1 MWRAFLI
8 RFILM
13 LVSQNWFMLWLRLE
27 LNTFTFAS
35 LLSFMKKIKKEYII
49 LFFVSQVV
57 SSLFFVTSVLV
68 RENKIQL
75 SIRLRVL
82 LFLRIIFK
90 IRAVPF
96 HHWGVT
102 ARRFMPPLLLMVFL
116 RAQKI
121 LPFYFIKSFFHHTFR
136 ALFLAFIL
144 SILWGASQNLKQNK
158 IKLIIIFSRVRHLGW
173 LLISRN
179 NITTWELY
187 FSYYSLVLFLLAP
200 FCNTSHQLIKQKKP
214 RFFWVL
220 LLITLGGLPP
230 LMGFFPKIFIFT
242 LSLEKRIAFTVR
254 TIVILSIIDLFIYS
268 RLSFFRLLKQKITV
282 KWHLLIKWNQKLFF
296 LLTVGALLTLRL

>member
-1 MWRAFLI
+1 
-8 RFILM
+8 M
-13 LVSQNWFMLWLRLE
+13 LASHNWFMLWLRLE

-49 LFFVSQVV
+49 LFFVSQVI
-57 SSLFFVTSVLV
+57 SSLFFVISMLV

-75 SIRLRVL
+75 SIRLSAL

-90 IRAVPF
+90 MRAVPF

-102 ARRFMPPLLLMVFL
+102 ARRFMPPLLLMIFL

-121 LPFYFIKSFFHHTFR
+121 LPFYLIKSFFHPTFR

-179 NITTWELY
+179 NVTTWELY

-200 FCNTSHQLIKQKKP
+200 FCNTPHQLIKQKKLG
-214 RFFWVL
+214 FFWVL

-230 LMGFFPKIFIFT
+230 LIGFFPKIFIFT
-242 LSLEKRIAFTVR
+242 LSLEKRITITIR
-254 TIVILSIIDLFIYS
+254 TIVILSVIDLFVYS
-268 RLSFFRLLKQKITV
+268 RLSFFGLLKQKIRI
-282 KWHLLIKWNQKLFF
+282 KWYLLTKWNQKLFF
-296 LLTVGALLTLRL
+296 FLTVRVLLCVRL